1 MFQNKIEQSKTAFFW
16 DILLGTYSPQLP
28 HPQFNEINKTSVDQP
43 QYRTLK
49 MDIPRTR
56 SQLLQPQMHSILEKI
71 IVYFCQQENVS
82 YKQGMNEIFAVV
94 AVFNESGLSW
104 EKVYEYA
111 RKIILDNNFFKD
123 EEFLSLQVAFQWINL
138 LLKFHDYQLYD
149 YLDKNLLSPELYA
162 TPWLLTLFANKMS
175 LECTYLLWEM
185 LYIKKDQLMIYF
197 FVVAVLIY
205 FRQKLLSIDSSL
217 LPQTLSGI
225 YIDNVEIVKNIYKKA
240 VDLKLNTPQSACIP
254 QKIFDLPKEEL
265 KILMDYYE
273 QLHCL
278 TIHYTES
285 LKLEPNYCKLCSNNG
300 CVQCRIIRMPPEMK
314 CFIYSNKHLQEL
326 VQYVGGPIKQYKLV
340 DKVQNELNSIQIVK
354 YSKLQQEQQISKSY
368 ICFQQQQQSSYQNT
382 EEDTI
387 STRSYNSFYNS
398 QIIVPFKFNKLQLQQ
413 QLQKQPDDQFDSI
426 RSQEPQNI
434 QQSISYRQS
443 SIIESNILQNI
454 HLNNASPIEI
464 QPLILKKDSRTNSLK
479 QDPIKRYENKGLF
492 KKMIVEIN
500 QFNNLK
506 FNIFR
511 CKLIGTQKQRI
522 LILNP
527 GFICLVKDD
536 KQVYSKLQGI
546 QQMKSKISQ
555 KTEQQIQVISIQ
567 YLYYMVFL
575 KRISSKRQN
584 SNVISFYFKQPIVNS
599 QQNFNHYFFNL
610 FKEFHMTVDDDYI
623 NDAKKLIKTE
633 YKITLEMITTQ
644 EAQNC
649 IEMGKQYYKQCQF

>member
-28 HPQFNEINKTSVDQP
+28 HPSLNEINKTLVDQP

-56 SQLLQPQMHSILEKI
+56 SQLLQPQMHGILEKI
-71 IVYFCQQENVS
+71 IVFFCQQENIS

-104 EKVYEYA
+104 EKIYEYS

-123 EEFLSLQVAFQWINL
+123 EEFLPLQVAFQWINL
-138 LLKFHDYQLYD
+138 LLKFHDFQLYD

-197 FVVAVLIY
+197 FVIAVLIY

-225 YIDNVEIVKNIYKKA
+225 YIDNVETVKNIYKKA
-240 VDLKLNTPQSACIP
+240 VDLKLNTPSSACIP
-254 QKIFDLPKEEL
+254 CKIFDLPKEEI
-265 KILMDYYE
+265 KILMDYYS
-273 QLHCL
+273 QLDCL
-278 TIHYTES
+278 TLHFTES
-285 LKLEPNYCKLCSNNG
+285 LKLETNQCHFCSNNG
-300 CVQCRIIRMPPEMK
+300 CAQCRVVRMPPEMK
-314 CFIYSNKHLQEL
+314 CFIQSNKHLQEL
-326 VQYVGGPIKQYKLV
+326 VQYVGGPIKQCKIV
-340 DKVQNELNSIQIVK
+340 DKVQNLQNIIQIIR
-354 YSKLQQEQQISKSY
+354 YSKFQYEQYIQQSY
-368 ICFQQQQQSSYQNT
+368 VCFQQQQSSHQNT

-387 STRSYNSFYNS
+387 STRSQNSFYNS

-426 RSQEPQNI
+426 RSQEQTNQ
-434 QQSISYRQS
+434 QQSSSYRQS
-443 SIIESNILQNI
+443 SIMESNVLQNI
-454 HLNNASPIEI
+454 HLNNSSPIEI

-492 KKMIVEIN
+492 KKVIMEIN
-500 QFNNLK
+500 QLNNIK
-506 FNIFR
+506 FHIFR

-522 LILNP
+522 LIINQ
-527 GFICLVKDD
+527 GFICLVKEDNSI
-536 KQVYSKLQGI
+536 YSRLQGI
-546 QQMKSKISQ
+546 QQLKSKQSL
-555 KTEQQIQVISIQ
+555 KTEQQSQSISIQ
-567 YLYYMVFL
+567 YLYYMIFL
-575 KRISSKRQN
+575 KRISSKRLN

-599 QQNFNHYFFNL
+599 QQNINHRFFNL
-610 FKEFHMTVDDDYI
+610 FKEFHVIIDDDYI
-623 NDAKKLIKTE
+623 NEAKRMIKTE
-633 YKITLEMITTQ
+633 YKITLEMLTTQ

>member
-28 HPQFNEINKTSVDQP
+28 HPSFNEINKTSVDQP

-56 SQLLQPQMHSILEKI
+56 SQLLQPQMHGILEKI
-71 IVYFCQQENVS
+71 IVFFCQQENIS

-138 LLKFHDYQLYD
+138 LLKFHDFQLYD

-185 LYIKKDQLMIYF
+185 LYIKKDQLMIYY
-197 FVVAVLIY
+197 FVIAVLIF
-205 FRQKLLSIDSSL
+205 FREKLLSIDSSL

-225 YIDNVEIVKNIYKKA
+225 YIDNVEILKNIYKKA
-240 VDLKLNTPQSACIP
+240 VDLKLNTPSSACIP
-254 QKIFDLPKEEL
+254 TKIFDLPKEEL
-265 KILMDYYE
+265 KILMDYYQ
-273 QLHCL
+273 QLDCL
-278 TIHYTES
+278 TLHYTES
-285 LKLEPNYCKLCSNNG
+285 LKLETNYCRLCSNNG
-300 CVQCRIIRMPPEMK
+300 CVQCRLVRMPPEMK
-314 CFIYSNKHLQEL
+314 CFIYSNKHLQDL
-326 VQYVGGPIKQYKLV
+326 VQYVGGSIKQYKLV
-340 DKVQNELNSIQIVK
+340 DKVQNHQNLIQIIK
-354 YSKLQQEQQISKSY
+354 YSKFQSEQQIQQSY
-368 ICFQQQQQSSYQNT
+368 ICFQQQQSNCQNT

-387 STRSYNSFYNS
+387 STRSQNSLYSS

-413 QLQKQPDDQFDSI
+413 QLQKQPDDQFDSM
-426 RSQEPQNI
+426 RSQEQSNR
-434 QQSISYRQS
+434 QQSVSYRQS
-443 SIIESNILQNI
+443 SIIECNILQNI
-454 HLNNASPIEI
+454 HLNNTSPVEI
-464 QPLILKKDSRTNSLK
+464 QPLILKKDSRANSLK

-492 KKMIVEIN
+492 KKMIVDIN
-500 QFNNLK
+500 MLNNIK
-506 FNIFR
+506 FHIFR

-522 LILNP
+522 LVLNQ
-527 GFICLVKDD
+527 GFICLVKED
-536 KQVYSKLQGI
+536 KQVFSKLQGI
-546 QQMKSKISQ
+546 QQLKPKLPL
-555 KTEQQIQVISIQ
+555 KTEQQNQAIQIQ
-567 YLYYMVFL
+567 YLYYMIFL
-575 KRISSKRQN
+575 KRISSKRLN

-599 QQNFNHYFFNL
+599 QQNINNRFFNL
-610 FKEFHMTVDDDYI
+610 FKEFHMNVDNDYI
-623 NDAKKLIKTE
+623 NEAKRMIKTE
-633 YKITLEMITTQ
+633 YKITLEMLTTQ